1 MHLSVSIYILLDANI
16 LRKLSACNERRK
28 ANSFNETNAFI
39 HAFYSGLSVCNTK
52 KKHWLFTILKK
63 QFQNN
68 NNKNKLAFSYCH

>member
-28 ANSFNETNAFI
+28 ANAFNETNVFI

-52 KKHWLFTILKK
+52 KKH
-63 QFQNN
+63 
-68 NNKNKLAFSYCH
+68 